1 MNLLNILI
9 LNLYIIKAELFLNWE
24 DSFGERG
31 YVMLVTSSSM
41 GVGSLCEVITTLANI
56 AGGIFHIRMLKRLA
70 VLASKWR
77 FKKRKKGGEGRYKKS
92 IHFKTLEILSISV

>member
-24 DSFGERG
+24 GSFGERG
-31 YVMLVTSSSM
+31 YVMLVTSSM

-56 AGGIFHIRMLKRLA
+56 PGGVFHIRMLKRLA

-77 FKKRKKGGEGRYKKS
+77 FKKRKKKKRRGG
-92 IHFKTLEILSISV
+92 I